1 MSKSKSPAAPGH
13 LFPTAEE
20 DLQLAHEISKRGF
33 TKEQLQSTAY
43 RLAFDDMDFL
53 LSEELRGVRLM
64 LELNKPDHILKQ
76 HDIQHTVCIFGSA
89 RIKSAEQVARDVLQL
104 ERDRA
109 ANPQDPT
116 LEGRCK
122 KLELQR
128 KQTRYFEEARR
139 FASLVVS
146 QSKLEGKP
154 KLHIMTGGGPGIMEA
169 ANMGAHE
176 AGGDSIGMNIVLPHE
191 QYPNPF
197 VSPQFC
203 FQFHYFAIR
212 KMHLL
217 LRARA
222 LVAFPGGWGTLD
234 ELFETL
240 TLVQTGKIAPMPI
253 LIFGREFWEK
263 MVNFEHMVEQGVIN
277 EEDLKFFTFVETA
290 EEAWEIINAFLQ
302 Q

>member
-1 MSKSKSPAAPGH
+1 
-13 LFPTAEE
+13 
-20 DLQLAHEISKRGF
+20 
-33 TKEQLQSTAY
+33 
-43 RLAFDDMDFL
+43 
-53 LSEELRGVRLM
+53 
-64 LELNKPDHILKQ
+64 
-76 HDIQHTVCIFGSA
+76 
-89 RIKSAEQVARDVLQL
+89 
-104 ERDRA
+104 
-109 ANPQDPT
+109 
-116 LEGRCK
+116 
-122 KLELQR
+122 
-128 KQTRYFEEARR
+128 
-139 FASLVVS
+139 
-146 QSKLEGKP
+146 
-154 KLHIMTGGGPGIMEA
+154 MEA